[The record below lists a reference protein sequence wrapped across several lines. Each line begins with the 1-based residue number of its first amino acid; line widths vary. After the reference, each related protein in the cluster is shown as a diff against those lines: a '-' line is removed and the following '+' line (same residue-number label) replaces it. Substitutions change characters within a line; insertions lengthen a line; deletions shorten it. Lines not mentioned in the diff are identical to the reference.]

1 MCIVS
6 GGRIPYTGQGWSMAI
21 SSWVVMEVM
30 IKLHYVLKAYAP
42 GKDYRE
48 PFTLSVADGAVLGQ
62 ALAALGVPSD
72 REYLFFIGS
81 ERVTRDR
88 ALKNGDTVTILPPIV
103 GG

>member
-1 MCIVS
+1 
-6 GGRIPYTGQGWSMAI
+6 
-21 SSWVVMEVM
+21 MEIM

-48 PFTLSVADGAVLGQ
+48 PFTLTVADGAVLGQ
-62 ALAALGVPSD
+62 ALTALGVPSD
-72 REYLFFIGS
+72 REYLLFVGS

-88 ALKNGDTVTILPPIV
+88 PLKNGDTVTILPPII